1 MAAARRTPSGRKV
14 STRGVAVWHTCGP
27 MLWCGASGRGIA
39 GVAVGTGV
47 EWSSSAPD
55 TVIAGSALQH
65 SVSEAGRGK
74 ISL

>member
-1 MAAARRTPSGRKV
+1 MMNRRT
-14 STRGVAVWHTCGP
+14 AIF
-27 MLWCGASGRGIA
+27 GIA

-55 TVIAGSALQH
+55 AVIAGSALQH